1 MKSVALTPVLLAC
14 FLAACGKSETAASAS
29 QPEGKPDAPVASQAP
44 RPKEATNVP
53 LEQYVEVS
61 NGIYSF
67 TPEQGFEVI
76 AFNAAISQVDPKLPP
91 DFDLLARLSSKDY
104 DRTQDAFK
112 KRELLATLQPKLEER
127 IAHFQASPYVATVY
141 AYKNNIEEYDFTRN
155 AFPINVF
162 KGDNSLFAGNGV
174 LLDYRLNN
182 KAAVSFFPVADEALA
197 QRIEMLRTSG
207 KTPRLK
213 AYFVAD
219 RKPTN
224 SNASAFNHYF
234 TDDIPLT
241 VTHLQLVDRDGTVL
255 ADYAPD
261 QSSTPQPSSE
271 VQANAASIIDDF

>member
-1 MKSVALTPVLLAC
+1 MKVMVPAVLLMAVLSAC
-14 FLAACGKSETAASAS
+14 DKSEAPN
-29 QPEGKPDAPVASQAP
+29 PEPGEPTKAEVASRAP
-44 RPKEATNVP
+44 KPKAATNVP

-141 AYKNNIEEYDFTRN
+141 AYKNNIEGYDFTRN

-162 KGDNSLFAGNGV
+162 KG
-174 LLDYRLNN
+174 
-182 KAAVSFFPVADEALA
+182 E
-197 QRIEMLRTSG
+197 Q
-207 KTPRLK
+207 
-213 AYFVAD
+213 
-219 RKPTN
+219 
-224 SNASAFNHYF
+224 
-234 TDDIPLT
+234 
-241 VTHLQLVDRDGTVL
+241 
-255 ADYAPD
+255 
-261 QSSTPQPSSE
+261 
-271 VQANAASIIDDF
+271 